1 MSETDMILTTA
12 LAQAKAV
19 GVSRW
24 TIQAMRKAGRQL
36 KDPMGRFTT
45 RRRIMAWFAR
55 HPDFV
60 ASHWLG
66 KNSKLPYTD
75 SDHPPASV
83 GKSDEPSGPHD
94 QRKP

>member
-24 TIQAMRKAGRQL
+24 TIQAMRKAGREL
-36 KDPMGRFTT
+36 GDPMGRFTT
-45 RRRIMAWFAR
+45 RRRIMAWFGR

-60 ASHWLG
+60 ASRWLG
-66 KNSKLPYTD
+66 KNAKPPCTE
-75 SDHPPASV
+75 SDHPLADAD
-83 GKSDEPSGPHD
+83 KSDARLHQHD
-94 QRKP
+94 PRMP